1 MPRDSL
7 PIDRVP
13 SDPLASDPPADVPVL
28 TTERLI
34 LRGWRD
40 EDRAPYAAI
49 NADPEVTRFLS
60 KRFTREETDAM
71 IDRMRAGWGRRGY
84 GLWAVERSADGALL
98 GMTGLSFHDFEAP
111 FTPCV
116 EIGWRFARSAWG
128 HGYATEAADAALRF
142 GFEALGLDEIVSFT
156 VVDNAASRR
165 VMERLGMRHDP
176 ANDFGHPMF
185 PEGHRLRPH
194 VLYRLSRDDWRRD
207 HGQG

>member
-1 MPRDSL
+1 MPN
-7 PIDRVP
+7 
-13 SDPLASDPPADVPVL
+13 DPTREDPAVEVPVL
-28 TTERLI
+28 RTKRLI

-40 EDRAPYAAI
+40 QDRPAYAAI

-60 KRFTREETDAM
+60 KRFSREETDAM
-71 IDRMRAGWGRRGY
+71 IDRMRAGWRRRGY
-84 GLWAVERSADGALL
+84 GLWAVEREHDRVLL

-116 EIGWRFARSAWG
+116 EIGWRLARSAWG
-128 HGYATEAADAALRF
+128 RGYATEAAGAALRF
-142 GFEALGLDEIVSFT
+142 GFETLGLDEIVSFT

-165 VMERLGMRHDP
+165 VMERLGMRHD
-176 ANDFGHPMF
+176 ASNDFGHPMF

-194 VLYRLSRDDWRRD
+194 VLYRLSGDDWRRD